1 MPFLCRVTKAMKMLK
16 KPWSYMLPVCV
27 GLLIPFGSMRR
38 TKWSLVRDAWTSVLW
53 RASFRVL
60 ETELL
65 EQLNIERELLKI
77 AIILYDITS
86 IYCLL
91 EFKRISNKMTRKYNL
106 R

>member
-1 MPFLCRVTKAMKMLK
+1 
-16 KPWSYMLPVCV
+16 
-27 GLLIPFGSMRR
+27 MRR

-91 EFKRISNKMTRKYNL
+91 EFKRISNKKTRKYNL
-106 R
+106 W

>member
-1 MPFLCRVTKAMKMLK
+1 
-16 KPWSYMLPVCV
+16 MLPVCV

-65 EQLNIERELLKI
+65 EQLNVGRVIEDYHRMVNVSFVKVQKNQRQNDKKVRF
-77 AIILYDITS
+77 A
-86 IYCLL
+86 
-91 EFKRISNKMTRKYNL
+91 N
-106 R
+106 

>member
-1 MPFLCRVTKAMKMLK
+1 
-16 KPWSYMLPVCV
+16 MLPVCV

-65 EQLNIERELLKI
+65 EQLNVGRDLLEITIVWSMYRLLK
-77 AIILYDITS
+77 
-86 IYCLL
+86 
-91 EFKRISNKMTRKYNL
+91 FKRIRGKMIRRFDSRIEKLFMWKKERKCKY
-106 R
+106 